1 MRISSRAV
9 SAFLINSIILDN
21 CFDCGRER
29 LMDGHRGERERKQVE
44 RTECTTRED
53 RKENDRKDV
62 GGRRVNASG
71 HCQPEDP

>member
-1 MRISSRAV
+1 M
-9 SAFLINSIILDN
+9 
-21 CFDCGRER
+21 
-29 LMDGHRGERERKQVE
+29 RERKQVE

-71 HCQPEDP
+71 HCQPEDPLVILQLSTKHTHGNKKVNDDWCRGKKQ